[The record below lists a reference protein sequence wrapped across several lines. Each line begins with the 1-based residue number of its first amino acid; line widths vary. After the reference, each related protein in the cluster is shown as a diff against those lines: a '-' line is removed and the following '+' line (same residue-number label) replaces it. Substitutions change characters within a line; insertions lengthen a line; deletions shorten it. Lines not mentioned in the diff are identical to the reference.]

1 MKEKLK
7 SNKLFSVTLSI
18 VFLII
23 IVSVLSLFFSK
34 FNINGNITS
43 ISNGKL
49 ETSIV
54 LSNNIFSKDGITSL
68 LSNVIS
74 NFNLVKELTLI
85 IISLFSVSILDSSG
99 LIYHVFNRFKHI
111 KSNIIIFLTIVLGIL
126 FTMLGEYSYII
137 LLPLVP
143 VIYIN
148 MGKNPLV
155 GLINIFIGITFGYG
169 VNIFNYNFYSLSV
182 LTELSASLEVD
193 KSYVFKTFSNTYIM
207 LASVILMPLLI
218 TGFMEKYIIKK
229 IPMIESDLED
239 KKISK
244 KALIISL
251 VSFLLMLI
259 VSLFLI
265 RPNSSLID
273 NTLNNY
279 IAKIFSPNSTF
290 NQFFMCL
297 YLIISIITSF
307 IYGFI
312 SKNFNNNHEFS
323 DGLTKYFDNIGN
335 LFVFIFL
342 YSVLSYIVTYTNID
356 LIIISKLMYLLEI
369 LNFTGIPLIVI
380 TFIAIFIM
388 SILMPDSLSKW
399 TLISPTLVPIFMRA
413 NITPDFTQFLFSVA
427 SSIGSIFTP
436 LFIYL
441 IIMLG
446 IYKKYDTNNQIGLF
460 SHIKL
465 LSPII
470 LALLA
475 FIIVLLVIWYISGL
489 PLGINTFATM

>member
-49 ETSIV
+49 ETYIV

-68 LSNVIS
+68 LGNVIS

-111 KSNIIIFLTIVLGIL
+111 KSNIITFLTIFLGIL

-143 VIYIN
+143 VIYKN

-169 VNIFNYNFYSLSV
+169 VNIFNYNFYSLGV

-218 TGFMEKYIIKK
+218 TSFMEKYIIKK
-229 IPMIESDLED
+229 IPMIESNLED

-335 LFVFIFL
+335 LFVFIF
-342 YSVLSYIVTYTNID
+342 
-356 LIIISKLMYLLEI
+356 
-369 LNFTGIPLIVI
+369 
-380 TFIAIFIM
+380 
-388 SILMPDSLSKW
+388 
-399 TLISPTLVPIFMRA
+399 
-413 NITPDFTQFLFSVA
+413 
-427 SSIGSIFTP
+427 
-436 LFIYL
+436 
-441 IIMLG
+441 
-446 IYKKYDTNNQIGLF
+446 
-460 SHIKL
+460 
-465 LSPII
+465 
-470 LALLA
+470 
-475 FIIVLLVIWYISGL
+475 
-489 PLGINTFATM
+489 